1 MPPRPLT
8 HRLLPGCDCSASGRL
23 AEALQE
29 NTEATDADLLRKT
42 NPVLA
47 KLLTT
52 HLSSDKAAKALAGLS
67 ENGRQCF

>member
-1 MPPRPLT
+1 
-8 HRLLPGCDCSASGRL
+8 
-23 AEALQE
+23 LQE

-42 NPVLA
+42 NPFLA

-67 ENGRQCF
+67 EHGKQCFLQDLWWQLHASKLPGLKFLHQ